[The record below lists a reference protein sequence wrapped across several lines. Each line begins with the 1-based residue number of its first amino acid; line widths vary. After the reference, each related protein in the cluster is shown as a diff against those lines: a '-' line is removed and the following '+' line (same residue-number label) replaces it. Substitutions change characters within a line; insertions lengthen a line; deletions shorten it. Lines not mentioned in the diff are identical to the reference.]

1 MERRPHVRLI
11 LSRYEWKPH
20 DVDPEAMKQE
30 LKKSDITSMLSYM
43 IRDPVVPIRQQLS
56 VLNGWVGKENQ
67 PKDELSI
74 FAVVLLTGLELE
86 SPI

>member
-1 MERRPHVRLI
+1 MRLI
-11 LSRYEWKPH
+11 LSRCEWKPH